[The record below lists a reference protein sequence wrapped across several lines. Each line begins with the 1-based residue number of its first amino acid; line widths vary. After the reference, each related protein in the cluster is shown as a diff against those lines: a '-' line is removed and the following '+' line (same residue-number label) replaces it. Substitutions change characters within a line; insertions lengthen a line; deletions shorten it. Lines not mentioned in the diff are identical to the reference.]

1 MQLNLNLMQETLEHI
16 LFILKTCP
24 TRKKKKAKKTKK
36 YNNNKIVNS
45 KSAKFE

>member
-24 TRKKKKAKKTKK
+24 TRKKKAEKTKK